1 MKIYKGILLASSLL
15 LAHSAFADED
25 EAVSYWEVIL
35 MSGIANLDTQG
46 TNFQMTPSRIDEL
59 EPGTA
64 DFGDAW
70 TIQLGIGYAIPL
82 FDAEEDVEEVQW
94 FTAIE
99 PQINAYYLEGDVN
112 GNVDRYADIVG
123 DFDDTQYTMDIN
135 STRVMFDLALTIVSY
150 DDFSLYA
157 IGGIGPSWND
167 FDLTEHESDCVEE
180 VRFDGDDVNLAYEF
194 GGGITYA
201 AMDEL
206 DISLQYLYT
215 NFLDLEFDDNADI
228 GDGSELSNIES
239 DDFDFSSQALV
250 LGLRYA
256 F

>member
-15 LAHSAFADED
+15 LTHSAFAEED

-35 MSGIANLDTQG
+35 MSGIASLDTQG
-46 TNFQMTPSRIDEL
+46 TNFQMTPTQLDGL
-59 EPGTA
+59 QPA
-64 DFGDAW
+64 DAEFGEAW
-70 TIQLGIGYAIPL
+70 TIQLGVGYAIPL
-82 FDAEEDVEEVQW
+82 FDAEVDSDEVQW

-99 PQINAYYLEGDVN
+99 PQINGYYLNGDVN
-112 GNVDRYADIVG
+112 GNVDRYADFAG
-123 DFDDTQYTMDIN
+123 DFDDTEYNMDIK

-150 DDFSLYA
+150 DEFSLYA

-167 FDLTEHESDCVEE
+167 FDLTEFENDCVEE

-194 GGGITYA
+194 GGGISFAGSENAT
-201 AMDEL
+201 
-206 DISLQYLYT
+206 ISLQYLYT
-215 NFLDLEFDDNADI
+215 NFLDLEFDNNAAI
-228 GDGSELSNIES
+228 GDGSEITDIES